1 MISKQKQIYELRK
14 AVIDELELRTVKER
28 MIATLKNKN
37 QYASG
42 KLESVIA
49 EMKYRKAVKV
59 TKTAFDPVT
68 GLMYKATVNFTFDF
82 TGAGYAKFLDI
93 VPYSDIKHKSMGSGI
108 NALMVWIAKKPISTF
123 SNPVNMSEIKSN
135 PKKMRRLAHA
145 IMTSQKKRGGVQNKS
160 NFITF
165 TRSNIT
171 TAINKASERFVNYLS
186 DELYL
191 EIKRQI
197 FVR

>member
-14 AVIDELELRTVKER
+14 AVVDELELRTVKER
-28 MIATLKNKN
+28 MISTLKNKN

-82 TGAGYAKFLDI
+82 TGAGYAKFLDV
-93 VPYSDIKHKSMGSGI
+93 VPYSDIKYNSVGKGI
-108 NALMVWIAKKPISTF
+108 PNLISWIESKKPAYWNTQVDLSSKTK
-123 SNPVNMSEIKSN
+123 IK
-135 PKKMRRLAHA
+135 RFAHA
-145 IMTSQKKRGGVQNKS
+145 IMTAQKKRGGVKNKS